1 MIKDDKMSLDL
12 LDKFANENELLC
24 SKYLTINQNVKD
36 ESTYTNNYSI
46 FDLEKIK
53 VNLEYGKRRK
63 NISRYKILKV
73 HQYN

>member
-1 MIKDDKMSLDL
+1 MIKDDKMSLDP

-53 VNLEYGKRRK
+53 VNLE
-63 NISRYKILKV
+63 
-73 HQYN
+73 